1 MRNAGKSTEE
11 HDFDEE
17 RVHTPQDSMLKKM
30 QILES
35 QVKMISNQQDN
46 VLEYLRCLMDGM
58 KMMGGENIKVPE
70 LRRFD
75 AEETS
80 IFVIYFIKEE

>member
-35 QVKMISNQQDN
+35 QQDN